1 MAVPGGRDV
10 LRDIRQMCSVPVVPV
25 VHRSAEQDLVRE
37 FGLGAED
44 YVTKPFGA
52 GVLLRVIEVV
62 LRLGGKVP
70 RPWEPG
76 LPGRTR
82 YAMSNSCGISSP
94 GVVACGVTRARAS
107 VGS

>member
-70 RPWEPG
+70 RP
-76 LPGRTR
+76 
-82 YAMSNSCGISSP
+82 
-94 GVVACGVTRARAS
+94 
-107 VGS
+107 